1 MTKWS
6 DFMQTKQ
13 RIFVYNP
20 ADVDAA
26 LLDKTHADLRY
37 IAKKTYD
44 RALEEGRA
52 FRIVGKTTLRKANGA
67 YNKSLC
73 VGDVQYAAEAG
84 GFTYTAGF
92 IPVGGDAV
100 LEYRK
105 SLLPFLLVFLALLAA
120 LISGIVLVMQ
130 PRRSPVIQPDY
141 ELVEEDE
148 AQTPIEEVRNAHMMI
163 ITLPQGDI
171 TFDGTFF
178 DYPNEKARAETSE
191 FKETPFT
198 GSVHLKAWRN
208 IGYDTLIFDDS
219 VRINSGAADGT
230 FLDFTIQKAEL
241 APGVYDGTMELDY
254 GEGNVLTQ
262 PLTVVVRNRN
272 SGSMGIGFAPE
283 VDVNRT
289 TGTVTCY
296 YEVDYTGTHDTIL
309 QLILDKN
316 GEEFLLAES
325 GIVTPGHSVTR
336 LTLKDGVVDRVAR
349 GVYSGRLRLNFYSP
363 DGKTPETNLNSDI
376 EVKIRIQ

>member
-1 MTKWS
+1 
-6 DFMQTKQ
+6 MQTKQ

-26 LLDKTHADLRY
+26 LLDKSHADLRY

-52 FRIVGKTTLRKANGA
+52 FRIVGKTTLRKVDGA

-73 VGDVQYAAEAG
+73 VGDAQYAAEAG

-130 PRRSPVIQPDY
+130 PKRSPVIQPDY

-148 AQTPIEEVRNAHMMI
+148 AQTPIEEIRNAHMMI

-178 DYPNEKARAETSE
+178 DYSNEKARADASE

-198 GSVHLKAWRN
+198 GSVHLKVWRN

-219 VRINSGAADGT
+219 VRVKNGAAAEA
-230 FLDFTIQKAEL
+230 FLNFDIQKAEL
-241 APGVYDGTMELDY
+241 DPGVYDGTMEFDY

-283 VDVNRT
+283 VTVNRT
-289 TGTVTCY
+289 NGAVTCY

-336 LTLKDGVVDRVAR
+336 LNLRDGVVDRVAR

-363 DGKTPETNLNSDI
+363 GGKTAETNLNSDI